1 MEVALPEKLVS
12 ALRAVRSVGV
22 ITGAGISAESG
33 IPTYRGKGGIY
44 DDPEEG
50 DRTIEALSAPTMRA
64 DPDRTWRAIGKI
76 ASAAG
81 DAQPNAGHLALVE
94 MERRVERFTLLTQNV
109 DGLHRRAGS
118 RNVIDI
124 HGDTFNLLCT
134 ACAWRGPLAD
144 PRGIERAPRCPKCRA
159 VVRPDVVL
167 FGEMLPVDK
176 LARLQAEFFQNPQDV
191 VISVGTSAMFPYI
204 VQPVLIAAQAGRL
217 TIEINPDETDI
228 SGFVHYHL
236 RQPAG
241 VALPAIAAALSH

>member
-1 MEVALPEKLVS
+1 MGDNSATMTAAIVLAVAS
-12 ALRAVRSVGV
+12 
-22 ITGAGISAESG
+22 
-33 IPTYRGKGGIY
+33 
-44 DDPEEG
+44 
-50 DRTIEALSAPTMRA
+50 EALSAPTMRD

-81 DAQPNAGHLALVE
+81 NAQPNAGHFALVE
-94 MERRVERFTLLTQNV
+94 IEKRLERFVLLTQNV

-134 ACAWRGPLAD
+134 SCAWRGGLDPKGLAPFSPGD
-144 PRGIERAPRCPKCRA
+144 PAQIVKASPAKKVPDPFTSPRCPKCRA

-176 LARLQAEFFQNPQDV
+176 LARLQAEFFQNPPEV

-204 VQPVLIAAQAGRL
+204 VQPMLVAAQAGRL

-228 SGFVHYHL
+228 SELVDFHL
-236 RQPAG
+236 REPAG
-241 VALPAIAAALSH
+241 VALPAIAAALSR